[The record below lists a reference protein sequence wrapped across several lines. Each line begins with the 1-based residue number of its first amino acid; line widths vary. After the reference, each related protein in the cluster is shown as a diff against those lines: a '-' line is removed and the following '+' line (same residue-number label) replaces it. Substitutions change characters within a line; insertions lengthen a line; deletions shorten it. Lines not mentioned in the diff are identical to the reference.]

1 MIIETIVAMGVLLGV
16 AACVTLAGI
25 RRWLQRRAANRYGEL
40 IKRELDNGNVEV
52 VAIGLTADGTQTGQ
66 RTWQARSLDP
76 ELADTFGYRQRVR
89 ITL

>member
-1 MIIETIVAMGVLLGV
+1 MLIESILAGVLLGAAV
-16 AACVTLAGI
+16 ACVTLGGI

-40 IKRELDNGNVEV
+40 IKRELDNSNVEV
-52 VAIGLTADGTQTGQ
+52 IAIGLTADGTETGQ
-66 RTWQARSLDP
+66 RTWHGKSLDS